1 MTGRLSERE
10 KLIKRINEA
19 MFRDEDKGCVKPSEI
34 ADWHLA
40 EVKRIVEPLNKLG
53 DISNLHNQNYQQ
65 DIDKAIELTLMRAGG
80 E

>member
-1 MTGRLSERE
+1 MTERLSERE

-40 EVKRIVEPLNKLG
+40 EVKRIVEPIKN
-53 DISNLHNQNYQQ
+53 ISSTYNP
-65 DIDKAIELTLMRAGG
+65 IEVAKAIDETLKRAGD
-80 E
+80 